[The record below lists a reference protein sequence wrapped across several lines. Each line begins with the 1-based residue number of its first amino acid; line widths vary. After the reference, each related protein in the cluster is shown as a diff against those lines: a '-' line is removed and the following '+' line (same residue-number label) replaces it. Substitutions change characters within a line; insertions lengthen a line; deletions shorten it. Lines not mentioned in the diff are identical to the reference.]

1 MEISEGALMTRLT
14 IIAVTVSLIGGGLTW
29 LDSRHASASDV
40 SALSISIDKE
50 RLSRLE
56 FEIEEL
62 ERIYKGIKRMT
73 VEEQSTPDV
82 ESRVVELETRRAR
95 YLRKREELL
104 LEMGVK

>member
-1 MEISEGALMTRLT
+1 MTRLT
-14 IIAVTVSLIGGGLTW
+14 IIAVTMSLIGGGLTW

-40 SALSISIDKE
+40 SALSMSIDKE
-50 RLSRLE
+50 RLDRIE

-62 ERIYKGIKRMT
+62 ERIYRGIKRMT